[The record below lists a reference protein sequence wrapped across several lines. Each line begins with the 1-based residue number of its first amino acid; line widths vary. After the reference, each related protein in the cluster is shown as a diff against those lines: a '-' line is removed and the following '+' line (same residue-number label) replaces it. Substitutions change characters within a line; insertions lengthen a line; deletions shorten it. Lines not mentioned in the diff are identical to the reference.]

1 MATTRY
7 DNFNE
12 LSEKWVIQKF
22 LEGGE
27 VSVENSLLVLSVN
40 NTGEGIVAVETKKS
54 DWGTGIYRIKA
65 RYVSASN
72 IKTAIQRS
80 LKDTPGSQLPDNMA
94 IIKINQ
100 VEANISANVRVN
112 GSWQTGQTLASASAN
127 TWYILEIEVTSS
139 SIIARVYDEN
149 GNLLGSYEFTEQ
161 PFGSPPKFV
170 IEIRM
175 GTSPDGGSG
184 QSEVDYI
191 EVEDTYLPT
200 FAIDRV
206 ENTTIYVKNL
216 SSYSGTVKVV
226 VKDQS
231 GNVVASQTA
240 LLSGGETRSF
250 TFSLGSGTYTV
261 EVHNLEKNTIDA
273 TLQIT
278 IGYAVDIQQMMQIFL
293 QLLPFIML
301 ILIISILVAVIR

>member
-1 MATTRY
+1 MVTTRY
-7 DNFNE
+7 DDFSE
-12 LSEKWVIQKF
+12 LSEKWSIQKF

-27 VSVENSLLVLSVN
+27 ASVENGLLVLSVN
-40 NTGEGIVAVETKKS
+40 NTGEGVVAVETRKS

-65 RYVSASN
+65 RYISQSN
-72 IKTAIQRS
+72 LTTAIQFT
-80 LKDTPGSQLPDNMA
+80 LKDTPQSYTPDNMA
-94 IIKINQ
+94 IIKIFPGTGI
-100 VEANISANVRVN
+100 VANVRVN
-112 GSWQTGQTLASASAN
+112 GSWQGQQNLASEQAN
-127 TWYILEIEVTSS
+127 TWYILEFEVTES

-149 GNLLGSYEFTEQ
+149 GSLLGSYEFSAT
-161 PFGSPPKFV
+161 PFGTPPKFV
-170 IEIRM
+170 IDIRM
-175 GTSPDGGSG
+175 GSPPGGGSG

-206 ENTTIYVKNL
+206 ENSTIYVKNL
-216 SSYSGTVKVV
+216 SSYSGMVKVV

-231 GNVVASQTA
+231 DNVVESQTA

-273 TLQIT
+273 TQQIT
-278 IGYAVDIQQMMQIFL
+278 IGYAVDIQQMIQIFL